1 MLYCIVLYCVV
12 YAEACVLITL
22 YMCWFQEKNRLFVL
36 DLFRNCVDRTANM
49 RSFIASMGGSKPKP
63 MSMPR
68 AEAKTPGS
76 SSLAGSE
83 PITVLTKELSRAVA
97 APVSVAE
104 HADDQY
110 SNKQTVT
117 VVGCPKRKTPSSTLG
132 KKKDLQSERDSVS
145 IHGTCGAKDKDN
157 ASCSSA
163 VIELGDAGEGALALA
178 LDHSDDIIVQRSK
191 RKKGSVIGSVDD
203 GDGRAVTLVTPEGA
217 TAARERRVAVAA
229 SASQVTGSRWTCAI
243 CTYCHRPD
251 EWQYLQCAL
260 CSSNRPS
267 LSLP

>member
-1 MLYCIVLYCVV
+1 MLCYIVD
-12 YAEACVLITL
+12 AGASILISL

-49 RSFIASMGGSKPKP
+49 RSFIASMGGPKP
-63 MSMPR
+63 MPKPMFMPR
-68 AEAKTPGS
+68 VEAKTPDS
-76 SSLAGSE
+76 SSLSGSE
-83 PITVLTKELSRAVA
+83 PNIVPTREPSRAIA
-97 APVSVAE
+97 APVSVAQ
-104 HADDQY
+104 HAEDQY
-110 SNKQTVT
+110 SNKRIVT
-117 VVGCPKRKTPSSTLG
+117 AEGYPKRKTPVSTSG
-132 KKKDLQSERDSVS
+132 KKKDLQSERNPVS
-145 IHGTCGAKDKDN
+145 IHGTCGDKDK

-163 VIELGDAGEGALALA
+163 VIELCDAEEGALALA

-217 TAARERRVAVAA
+217 TAVRERSVAVAA
-229 SASQVTGSRWTCAI
+229 SASQVTGSRWSCAV